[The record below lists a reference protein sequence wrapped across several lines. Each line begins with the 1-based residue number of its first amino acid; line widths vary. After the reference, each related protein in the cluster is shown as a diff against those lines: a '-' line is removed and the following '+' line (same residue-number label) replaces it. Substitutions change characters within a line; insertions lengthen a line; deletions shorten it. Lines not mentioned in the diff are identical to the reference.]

1 VLYRARNVR
10 LPPSNLATW
19 WDTTKMAGRGT
30 FAAALSLCVFIGFG
44 DNIWQSIY
52 LGMLSF
58 FDKAGTWEKYMPA
71 GGLSHVFVIKYYY
84 IFAIPFMLLAVLWSK
99 RWPPAVR
106 DPVSA
111 VMLCN
116 IQMAALWQGAFTAS
130 NLYGWLGGPDG
141 STLGCQILIEVI
153 MLLLYLYARTMAR
166 KAFGAAPTYEA
177 RALFMYLLLSDVF
190 AEVNVRKAAR
200 AFH

>member
-1 VLYRARNVR
+1 
-10 LPPSNLATW
+10 
-19 WDTTKMAGRGT
+19 
-30 FAAALSLCVFIGFG
+30 
-44 DNIWQSIY
+44 
-52 LGMLSF
+52 
-58 FDKAGTWEKYMPA
+58 
-71 GGLSHVFVIKYYY
+71 
-84 IFAIPFMLLAVLWSK
+84 MLLAVLWSK

-141 STLGCQILIEVI
+141 STLGCQIVIEVI